1 MSPRVSPE
9 RRMSKYEYKVLMVP
23 YKTSVFQSDN
33 NEIEVALNAPGD
45 EGWRLSRL
53 VLPSTVWGR
62 SNSMI
67 AILERAKT

>member
-1 MSPRVSPE
+1 MN
-9 RRMSKYEYKVLMVP
+9 KYEYKVLMVP

-45 EGWRLSRL
+45 EGWRLSQL

-62 SNSMI
+62 SNTMI
-67 AILERAKT
+67 AILERAKA